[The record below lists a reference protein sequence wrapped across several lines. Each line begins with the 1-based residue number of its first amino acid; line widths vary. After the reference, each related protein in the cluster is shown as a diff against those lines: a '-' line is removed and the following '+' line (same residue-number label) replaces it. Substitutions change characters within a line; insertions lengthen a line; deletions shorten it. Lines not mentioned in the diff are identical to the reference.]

1 MKKTVLIVLGV
12 AIVSSILIICNLLFT
27 KRVTINCVEDCY
39 YRYQYFDQDGNVR
52 NDVVPIRPEDCA
64 TIVDM
69 LNGLRYYKAFD
80 IEYGFTG
87 DYSLEFR
94 QQNSESVII
103 LLQYGQHGL
112 LRLNNT
118 TFDHEL
124 DSNLAEQLYTLLKE
138 YHQFDRVLVA
148 G

>member
-1 MKKTVLIVLGV
+1 MKKTILIVLGV
-12 AIVSSILIICNLLFT
+12 VIVSSILIICDLLFT
-27 KRVTINCVEDCY
+27 KRVTMDRIEDCY
-39 YRYQYFDQDGNVR
+39 YHYQYFDQDGNVR
-52 NDVVPIRPEDCA
+52 NDVVPIRAEDCA

-69 LNGLRYYKAFD
+69 LSGLRYCKAFD
-80 IEYGFTG
+80 IEYGFTE

-94 QQNSESVII
+94 QQNDKSVII

-124 DSNLAEQLYTLLKE
+124 DSDTAEQLYTLLKE
-138 YHQFDRVLVA
+138 YHQSERVLVA